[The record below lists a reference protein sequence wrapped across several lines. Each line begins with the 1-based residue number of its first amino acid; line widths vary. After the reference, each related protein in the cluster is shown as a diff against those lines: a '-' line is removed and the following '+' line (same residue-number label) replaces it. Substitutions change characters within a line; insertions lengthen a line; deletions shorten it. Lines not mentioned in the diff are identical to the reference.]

1 MLKRLLQAT
10 AVAGVFAL
18 LPVQQSK
25 AICTTGSF
33 NFCFTFSFSTSGFS
47 VTYDAASTSTGL
59 LTAVG
64 VGGYTT
70 LTGGSVL
77 LPGTGWAIDPNLSSC
92 GGLGS
97 VATFQVCA
105 STTNGLNGAVDQGG
119 TVQLS
124 FTGTGTSGAF
134 AWLHLQAVNGT
145 ACSLK
150 ISSTGAII
158 GSSTQDCGVTTV
170 PEPAS
175 LFLVGTGLLGIGGLV
190 RRRRRNA

>member
-18 LPVQQSK
+18 LPVQQAK

-33 NFCFTFSFSTSGFS
+33 NFCFTFTFNTNSFA
-47 VTYDAASTSTGL
+47 VTYNTSTSTGL

-64 VGGYTT
+64 VGGYTS
-70 LTGGSVL
+70 LTGGSVV
-77 LPGTGWAIDPNLSSC
+77 LPSSGWAIDANLSSC

-97 VATFQVCA
+97 IATFQVCA
-105 STTNGLNGAVDQGG
+105 STINGLNGAVDQGG

-124 FTGTGTSGAF
+124 FTGSGTGGAF
-134 AWLHLQAVNGT
+134 AWVHLQAVNGT
-145 ACSLK
+145 SCSLK
-150 ISSTGAII
+150 ISSTGDII
-158 GSSTQDCGVTTV
+158 GSSGTDCGSVTTV

-175 LFLVGTGLLGIGGLV
+175 LFLVGTGLVGIGGLV

>member
-10 AVAGVFAL
+10 AVAGVLAL
-18 LPVQQSK
+18 MPVQQ
-25 AICTTGSF
+25 AHAACTTGAF
-33 NFCFTFSFSTSGFS
+33 QFCFTFTFTTSGFT
-47 VTYDAASTSTGL
+47 VTYDPSPSDGL

-70 LTGGSVL
+70 LTGGSVVI
-77 LPGTGWAIDPNLSSC
+77 PSTGWAIDSNLSSC

-105 STTNGLNGAVDQGG
+105 STTNGLNGAVNEGG

-145 ACSLK
+145 QCSLK
-150 ISSTGAII
+150 ISSTGEIV
-158 GSSTQDCGVTTV
+158 GTTTPECGTTTV

-175 LFLVGTGLLGIGGLV
+175 LFLVGTGLVGIGGLV